1 MKMKRF
7 ILTFAAIAA
16 ICAASAAGA
25 DEARHFPAPSTVS
38 PEMAAAVDK
47 NAGELWYSEP
57 KSVEEWNKITG
68 GYTEWA
74 APHAVETAKQLGVT
88 ITEEKIAGVTV
99 RTLTPKTIDDD
110 KKDKII
116 YYIHGGGYVFGD
128 GVAGTLEGTLMA
140 AHNNYR
146 VVAVDYRLAPKHPY
160 PAAIDDAFAVY
171 KELVKKY
178 GAQNIAVLGTSTGG
192 AMTLILALQ
201 CIEGGVPVPGALISG
216 TPWSEM
222 DKIGDSYVTNEGV
235 DNILGTYDHLIK
247 ASAEVYAN
255 GADLKDPLISPVYA
269 KSGELAQFP
278 PTLLVTGTRDLF
290 LSNTVRMHKLLL
302 MNGAEA
308 ELLVYEAL
316 SHAQYYLVPDAPETA
331 DHHKLMDMFLDEHFL
346 KKN

>member
-47 NAGELWYSEP
+47 KAGELWYSEP

-99 RTLTPKTIDDD
+99 RTLTPKTIDED

-116 YYIHGGGYVFGD
+116 YYIHGGGYVFGE
-128 GVAGTLEGTLMA
+128 GVAGTTEGTLMA
-140 AHNNYR
+140 YYNNYK
-146 VVAVDYRLAPKHPY
+146 VVAVDYRLAPEHPY

-178 GAQNIAVLGTSTGG
+178 GAENIAVLGTSTGG

-201 CIEGGVPVPGALISG
+201 AIEGGVPVPAALISG
-216 TPWSEM
+216 TPWSDM
-222 DKIGDSYVTNEGV
+222 DKIGDSYVTNDGV

-255 GADLKDPLISPVYA
+255 GADLKDPLISPIYA
-269 KSGELAQFP
+269 KGEELAQFP

-290 LSNTVRMHKLLL
+290 LSNTARMHKLLL

-308 ELLVYEAL
+308 ELLVYEAM

>member
-7 ILTFAAIAA
+7 ILTFAAAAA

-47 NAGELWYSEP
+47 KAGELWYSEP
-57 KSVEEWNKITG
+57 KSMDEWRKITG

-74 APHAVETAKQLGVT
+74 SKNAADTAKKLGVT

-99 RTLTPKTIDDD
+99 RTLTPKTIDAD
-110 KKDKII
+110 KQDKII
-116 YYIHGGGYVFGD
+116 YYIHGGGYVFGE
-128 GVAGTLEGTLMA
+128 GVAGTTEGTLMA
-140 AHNNYR
+140 YYNNYK
-146 VVAVDYRLAPKHPY
+146 VVAVDYRLAPEHPY

-178 GAQNIAVLGTSTGG
+178 GAENIAVLGTSTGG

-201 CIEGGVPVPGALISG
+201 AIQGGVPVPAALISG
-216 TPWSEM
+216 TPWSDM
-222 DKIGDSYVTNEGV
+222 DKIGDSYVTNDGV

-255 GADLKDPLISPVYA
+255 GADLKNPLISPVYA
-269 KSGELAQFP
+269 KSGELAKFP
-278 PTLLVTGTRDLF
+278 PTLLVSGTRDLF

-331 DHHKLMDMFLDEHFL
+331 DHYKLMGMFLDGHFL

>member
-1 MKMKRF
+1 MPPDYRGSIRTTGK
-7 ILTFAAIAA
+7 ITFADGVVYKLEVLYRSGTSTCRAEALFRKAFVIRRVSDC
-16 ICAASAAGA
+16 ILIQTDFGA
-25 DEARHFPAPSTVS
+25 YR
-38 PEMAAAVDK
+38 
-47 NAGELWYSEP
+47 
-57 KSVEEWNKITG
+57 ITDRDLSQIQRRVFSRTPIVVVRENDAF
-68 GYTEWA
+68 YMMC
-74 APHAVETAKQLGVT
+74 
-88 ITEEKIAGVTV
+88 EK
-99 RTLTPKTIDDD
+99 R
-110 KKDKII
+110 
-116 YYIHGGGYVFGD
+116 GGYVFGE
-128 GVAGTLEGTLMA
+128 GVAGTTEGTLMA
-140 AHNNYR
+140 YYNNYK
-146 VVAVDYRLAPKHPY
+146 VVAVDYRLAPEHPY

-247 ASAEVYAN
+247 ASAEVYAG
-255 GADLKDPLISPVYA
+255 GADLKDPLISPIYA
-269 KSGELAQFP
+269 KGEELAQFP

-290 LSNTVRMHKLLL
+290 LSNTARMHKLLL

-308 ELLVYEAL
+308 ELLVYEAM

>member
-7 ILTFAAIAA
+7 ILTFAAAA
-16 ICAASAAGA
+16 ALCAASAAGA
-25 DEARHFPAPSTVS
+25 DEARRFAAPPTVS
-38 PEMAAAVDK
+38 PEMAAAVNAK
-47 NAGELWYSEP
+47 AGELWYGEP
-57 KSVEEWNKITG
+57 KSAEEWDAIQKGFEEAG
-68 GYTEWA
+68 GKR
-74 APHAVETAKQLGVT
+74 AVALAGKLGVT

-99 RTLTPKTIDDD
+99 RVLTPKTIDED

-116 YYIHGGGYVFGD
+116 YCIHGGGYVFGE
-128 GVAGTLEGTLMA
+128 GVAGTTEGTLMA
-140 AHNNYR
+140 YYNNYK
-146 VVAVDYRLAPKHPY
+146 VVAVDYRLAPEHPY

-247 ASAEVYAN
+247 ASAEVYAG
-255 GADLKDPLISPVYA
+255 GADLKDPLVSPIYA
-269 KSGELAQFP
+269 KGEELAQFP

-290 LSNTVRMHKLLL
+290 LSNTARMHKLLL

>member
-1 MKMKRF
+1 
-7 ILTFAAIAA
+7 
-16 ICAASAAGA
+16 
-25 DEARHFPAPSTVS
+25 
-38 PEMAAAVDK
+38 
-47 NAGELWYSEP
+47 
-57 KSVEEWNKITG
+57 
-68 GYTEWA
+68 
-74 APHAVETAKQLGVT
+74 
-88 ITEEKIAGVTV
+88 
-99 RTLTPKTIDDD
+99 
-110 KKDKII
+110 
-116 YYIHGGGYVFGD
+116 
-128 GVAGTLEGTLMA
+128 MA

-171 KELVKKY
+171 GELVKKY

-201 CIEGGVPVPGALISG
+201 CIEGGVPVPGALMSG

-247 ASAEVYAN
+247 ASAEVYAD
-255 GADLKDPLISPVYA
+255 GADLKDPLISPIYA
-269 KSGELAQFP
+269 KGEELAQFP

-316 SHAQYYLVPDAPETA
+316 SHAQYYLVPDAPEDGGPSQA
-331 DHHKLMDMFLDEHFL
+331 DGYVPRRTFSEKEL
-346 KKN
+346 KRSAARTKRRRALQINGEALKNDDRRSF

>member
-1 MKMKRF
+1 MKTRKLL
-7 ILTFAAIAA
+7 LTLTAVIALGFASVSDAE
-16 ICAASAAGA
+16 
-25 DEARHFPAPSTVS
+25 EARRFPAPSTVS
-38 PEMAAAVDK
+38 PEMAAAVSAK
-47 NAGELWYSEP
+47 AGDLWYSDP
-57 KSVEEWNKITG
+57 KSMDEWRKITG

-74 APHAVETAKQLGVT
+74 SKNAEETAKKLGVT

-99 RTLTPKTIDDD
+99 RTLTPKTIDAD
-110 KKDKII
+110 KQDKII
-116 YYIHGGGYVFGD
+116 YYIHGGGYVFGE
-128 GVAGTLEGTLMA
+128 GVAGTTEGTLMA
-140 AHNNYR
+140 YYNNYK
-146 VVAVDYRLAPKHPY
+146 VVAVDYRLAPEHPY

-178 GAQNIAVLGTSTGG
+178 GAENIAVLGTSTGG

-201 CIEGGVPVPGALISG
+201 AIEGGVPVPAALISG
-216 TPWSEM
+216 TPWSDM
-222 DKIGDSYVTNEGV
+222 DKIGDSYVTNDGV

-269 KSGELAQFP
+269 KSGELAKFP
-278 PTLLVTGTRDLF
+278 PTLLVSGTRDLF

-331 DHHKLMDMFLDEHFL
+331 DHYKLMGMFLDGHFL
-346 KKN
+346 KKE